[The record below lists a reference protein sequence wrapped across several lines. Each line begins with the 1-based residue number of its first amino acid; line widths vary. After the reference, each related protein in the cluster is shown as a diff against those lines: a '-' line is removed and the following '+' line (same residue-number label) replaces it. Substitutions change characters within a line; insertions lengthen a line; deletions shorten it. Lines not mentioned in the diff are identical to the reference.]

1 MKNLALVSILFATL
15 GLSNITHAEQQTFSI
30 GYAQS
35 KVQDFKNIRGVNL
48 KYRYEWDSQLG
59 IIGSFTYMSGKE
71 NSTSMAYRDII
82 NNHIDLKYYSFA
94 AGPTY
99 RFNEYISAYGLLG
112 LNYNKLDYR
121 TKWNNY
127 EGDRGYIDKGEES
140 GKQNKASL
148 MYGIGLQINPVEYLA
163 IDIGYEGSR
172 LNAGDKNHSINGFN
186 IGLGYSF

>member
-1 MKNLALVSILFATL
+1 MKNLALVSIVFATL
-15 GLSNITHAEQQTFSI
+15 GFSATANADQQTFSI

-48 KYRYEWDSQLG
+48 KYRYEWNSPFG

-71 NSTSMAYRDII
+71 SESYCTIYEKLDAQTK
-82 NNHIDLKYYSFA
+82 LKYYSLA

-99 RFNEYISAYGLLG
+99 RFNEYVSAYGLLG
-112 LNYNKLDYR
+112 VNYNKVTYDERWVY
-121 TKWNNY
+121 TGFGSSSY
-127 EGDRGYIDKGEES
+127 DES
-140 GKQNKASL
+140 HNKASL

-172 LNAGDKNHSINGFN
+172 PEVANKKHSIDGFN
-186 IGLGYSF
+186 IGIGYSF